1 MELRQPVVCVL
12 RVPEGRSGRIVV
24 MHSCTTT
31 CTPDLQILSD
41 RTTALNEKR
50 GPEFS
55 ISVAVL
61 MPAIAQGNSDKEFSS
76 VLKP

>member
-1 MELRQPVVCVL
+1 MELRQPTVCVL
-12 RVPEGRSGRIVV
+12 RVPEGRCGRTVV
-24 MHSCTTT
+24 MHSYTTT
-31 CTPDLQILSD
+31 STPAPQILSD
-41 RTTALNEKR
+41 STTALNEKR

-61 MPAIAQGNSDKEFSS
+61 MPAIAQGNSDKESSS

>member
-1 MELRQPVVCVL
+1 
-12 RVPEGRSGRIVV
+12 
-24 MHSCTTT
+24 MHSYTTT
-31 CTPDLQILSD
+31 STPAPQILSD
-41 RTTALNEKR
+41 RTTALNEKC

-61 MPAIAQGNSDKEFSS
+61 MPVIAQGNSDKEFSS